1 MWLII
6 YLLPDNQNFLQSQS
20 LVRTCSVMMPYLPW
34 PSFNKLSKVRKT
46 YKETL
51 MMEAKFLNASD
62 NTMYQQ
68 VTAQEDHGLVFRE
81 AVVANFPRNVNATS
95 WCQRVTWLLVHR
107 HELCHL
113 QKEEVLTFHVL
124 QSCVNI
130 SNYNKRWDLCL
141 KGCSSGI
148 SVVGD
153 RNFLQ

>member
-62 NTMYQQ
+62 NTMCQQ
-68 VTAQEDHGLVFRE
+68 VTAPEDHGLFSTKLSSQ
-81 AVVANFPRNVNATS
+81 TS
-95 WCQRVTWLLVHR
+95 PETSTLLP
-107 HELCHL
+107 
-113 QKEEVLTFHVL
+113 
-124 QSCVNI
+124 
-130 SNYNKRWDLCL
+130 DA
-141 KGCSSGI
+141 
-148 SVVGD
+148 SVSRD
-153 RNFLQ
+153 C